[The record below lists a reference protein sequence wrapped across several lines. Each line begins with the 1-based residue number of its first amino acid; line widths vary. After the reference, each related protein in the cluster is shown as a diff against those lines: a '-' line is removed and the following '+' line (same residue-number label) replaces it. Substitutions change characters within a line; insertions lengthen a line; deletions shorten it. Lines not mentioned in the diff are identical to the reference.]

1 MEINNEKFICSLYES
16 VLGRVDGKLMR
27 SAIDYALAEQ
37 GLCIRNNK
45 LERKESPTP
54 GYEYDEIQQKW
65 VLEIK
70 KGVAYICTSNKDFP
84 EGLFNV
90 NQIYFSS
97 ADNVLQTNDKNKDWY
112 FFDKEHLKDFR
123 PWTIDDAKH
132 GDIIVMGGNKLVM
145 KNTHFKGTSVDTVC
159 VDPICYIVL
168 TSYDATR
175 FEKPEK
181 GQAPLEYKA
190 NAIRPATEEQKAL
203 FYKIL
208 FENGYVWDGTGKD
221 IVCVSHLMSFQNALN
236 IRKNK
241 KREVEIRQ
249 LRNQIMDL
257 LTEHKCHL
265 EIGTSKIGGDGIYVC
280 ACEKHPMDWDE
291 RLCNINIEKNIRNTN
306 E

>member
-27 SAIDYALAEQ
+27 STIDYALAEQ

-45 LERKESPTP
+45 LERKESSIP
-54 GYEYDEIQQKW
+54 GYEYDEIQRKW
-65 VLEIK
+65 VLKIIK
-70 KGVAYICTSNKDFP
+70 DVAYICTSNKDYP
-84 EGLFNV
+84 EGLFYV

-97 ADNVLQTNDKNKDWY
+97 ADNVLQTNNKNKDWY
-112 FFDKEHLKDFR
+112 FFDQDTLKGFR

-132 GDIIVMGGNKLVM
+132 GDIISISGNKLVM
-145 KNTHFKGTSVDTVC
+145 RNTHFKGTSVDTVC
-159 VDPICYIVL
+159 IVPICYLVVR
-168 TSYDATR
+168 TGYETR
-175 FEKPEK
+175 FERPEK
-181 GQAPLEYKA
+181 GQAPLECKT
-190 NAIRPATEEQKAL
+190 NTIRPATEEQKAL

-208 FENGYVWDGTGKD
+208 FENGYVWDGTKKD
-221 IVCVSHLMSFQNALN
+221 ITCVSHLASFQNAIN
-236 IRKNK
+236 NRKNK
-241 KREVEIRQ
+241 KREEEIHQ

-291 RLCNINIEKNIRNTN
+291 RLCNINRQEYKKNK
-306 E
+306 

>member
-16 VLGRVDGKLMR
+16 ALGRVDGNLMR
-27 SAIDYALAEQ
+27 SAIDYALAGQ
-37 GLCIRNNK
+37 GLCIKNNK
-45 LERKESPTP
+45 LERKESPIP

-65 VLEIK
+65 ALKII

-84 EGLFNV
+84 EGLFTV

-112 FFDKEHLKDFR
+112 FFDQKPLKDFR
-123 PWTIDDAKH
+123 PWTINDAKH
-132 GDIIVMGGNKLVM
+132 GDIIFLGGNKLVM
-145 KNTHFKGTSVDTVC
+145 YRTHFSKNAAEIC

-181 GQAPLEYKA
+181 GQAPLGYKT
-190 NAIRPATEEQKAL
+190 NAVRPATEEQKAL

-208 FENGYVWDGTGKD
+208 LENGYVWDGTKKD
-221 IVCVSHLMSFQNALN
+221 IVCVSHLASFQNAIN
-236 IRKNK
+236 NRKNK
-241 KREVEIRQ
+241 KREEEIHQ

-265 EIGTSKIGGDGIYVC
+265 EIGTSKFGGDGIYVC

-291 RLCNINIEKNIRNTN
+291 RLCNADDKRKQLPSRP
-306 E
+306 